1 MLGDAVQAVGVI
13 IAAIIIYL
21 KPAWKIADPIT
32 TFIFALLVIITTL
45 PIFIDCMRILMEYAP
60 EDVDAKELFEKILNV
75 SRPLITN
82 FCSSSASTK

>member
-1 MLGDAVQAVGVI
+1 MQAVGVI
-13 IAAIIIYL
+13 VAAIIIYF

-32 TFIFALLVIITTL
+32 TFIFAILVIITTL

-75 SRPLITN
+75 SIPLITN